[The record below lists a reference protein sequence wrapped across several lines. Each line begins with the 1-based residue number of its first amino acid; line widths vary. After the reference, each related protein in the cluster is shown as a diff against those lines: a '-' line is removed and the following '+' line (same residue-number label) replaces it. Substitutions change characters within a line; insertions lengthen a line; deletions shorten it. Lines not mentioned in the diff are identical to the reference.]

1 MTDST
6 EHTLHTPGDLIANLP
21 AVFGFFP
28 EDSLV
33 LAAFLDDG
41 VRFALGPVL
50 RVDLRPVDAE
60 AVESALG
67 SLGAY
72 RAGDGRVIAAF
83 VITADAAERDR
94 VCELLFAA
102 SRAGDVDLLGCWS
115 AEGVLA
121 GGSYE
126 LEFCP
131 PGAEP
136 LDDWYG
142 GRIPEVVAAAAMAPL
157 LRRGE
162 LPEPDREAAL
172 EFFAPLAGRE
182 IDDVAPGAAAGTRA
196 VGAVAGTRAVGGGA
210 PVAGPAGVLDDVVLA
225 AAAERARG
233 LAAAMRRGGA
243 AGRAAY
249 GAVVGAAERA
259 LDAVSQGRG
268 LVRGSFFEDLVC
280 LAGALGETH
289 LRDAVAATVLD
300 HPEAAERVLAV
311 LVRVLSGEARANAL
325 CLYSLVAGPAGHG
338 HRVAAALAVART
350 EFPAHRLTRLLSEA
364 QLRCGP
370 EVVAERVRRGSRQ
383 VAERLGVAGADP
395 AGGIDGLAA

>member
-126 LEFCP
+126 LEFSP

-142 GRIPEVVAAAAMAPL
+142 GRIPEVVAATAMAPL

-172 EFFAPLAGRE
+172 EFFAPLGGRE
-182 IDDVAPGAAAGTRA
+182 IDDVAP
-196 VGAVAGTRAVGGGA
+196 GAVAGTRAVGGGA

-249 GAVVGAAERA
+249 EAVVGAAERA
-259 LDAVSQGRG
+259 LAAESQGRG
-268 LVRGSFFEDLVC
+268 LVRGPFSEDLAC

-350 EFPAHRLTRLLSEA
+350 EFPGHRLTRLLSEA

-370 EVVAERVRRGSRQ
+370 DVVAERVRRGSRQ

-395 AGGIDGLAA
+395 AGEVDGLAA